1 MYVEVQEQEG
11 IGTNAGKYV
20 IISFRRVGR
29 SVRSDKIIEESKKM
43 KTIIKNAHVISPGVD
58 LEGATIV
65 IENKKIK
72 SVGKKPVSEKGADT
86 VVDAKGNYVMSGFI
100 DVHTHGALTYD
111 FCDPDPKA
119 IFEFAKAKLEE
130 GVTSVLPTTLTVSHD
145 ELVTAAKNLKAYA
158 DAGMPYAKTPGIHLE
173 GPFINVKCCGAQ
185 NPEYVR
191 KPDIKEVKAISKIF
205 PVKLISYAVET
216 EGGAKFAADCFKM
229 GVVPSCGHT
238 GAKLK
243 DLMPAYAKGLR
254 HMTHFC
260 NQMTPLHHRE
270 IGMVGAGFL
279 IEDLNTEVICDRI
292 HLCDDMLRLIF
303 KRRNLAHVQMITDSL
318 RCSHCKDGYAFTMGG
333 LEVKLEN
340 GEARL
345 VKGGNLA
352 GSTLWMGNALKNVHD
367 VTGIPLKDLVR
378 TTSWNQAIELGWGD
392 ELGKVEKGYT
402 ADLVVIN
409 KKTWKPATV
418 LIDGEPKI

>member
-1 MYVEVQEQEG
+1 MQ
-11 IGTNAGKYV
+11 
-20 IISFRRVGR
+20 
-29 SVRSDKIIEESKKM
+29 
-43 KTIIKNAHVISPGVD
+43 KTIIKNAHVISPGLD
-58 LEGATIV
+58 MDGATIV
-65 IENKKIK
+65 IEKNRIK
-72 SVGKKPVSEKGADT
+72 SVAKRETAPKPGDT
-86 VVDAKGNYVMSGFI
+86 VVDVRGQYVMPGFI
-100 DVHTHGALTYD
+100 DVHTHGALTFD
-111 FCDPDPKA
+111 FCDADPKA
-119 IFEFAKAKLEE
+119 IFEIAKGKLEE
-130 GVTSVLPTTLTVSHD
+130 GVTTFLPTTLTVSHG
-145 ELVTAAKNLKAYA
+145 ELETAARNLKAYA

-185 NPEYVR
+185 NPEFVR
-191 KPDIKEVKAISKIF
+191 KPKIKEVKEIAKIF
-205 PVKLISYAVET
+205 PVKQISYAVET
-216 EGGAKFAADCFKM
+216 EGGAKFAKECFKM

-243 DLMPAYAKGLR
+243 DLMPAYKNGLR

-303 KRRNLAHVQMITDSL
+303 TRRNLAHVQMITDSL

-352 GSTLWMGNALKNVHD
+352 GSTLWMGNGLKNVHD

-378 TTSWNQAIELGWGD
+378 TTSWNQAIEQGWGD
-392 ELGKVEKGYT
+392 ELGKVEKGYV

-409 KKTWKPATV
+409 KKSWKPVAV
-418 LIDGEPKI
+418 FIDGEKKI

>member
-1 MYVEVQEQEG
+1 MQ
-11 IGTNAGKYV
+11 
-20 IISFRRVGR
+20 
-29 SVRSDKIIEESKKM
+29 
-43 KTIIKNAHVISPGVD
+43 KTIIKNAHVISPDVD
-58 LEGATIV
+58 MDGATIV
-65 IENKKIK
+65 IEKGRIK
-72 SVGKKPVSEKGADT
+72 SVSRREATPKSGDT
-86 VVDAKGNYVMSGFI
+86 VVDVKGQYVMPGFI
-100 DVHTHGALTYD
+100 DVHTHGALTCD

-119 IFEFAKAKLEE
+119 IFEIAKGKMEE
-130 GVTSVLPTTLTVSHD
+130 GVTTFLPTTLTVSHE
-145 ELVTAAKNLKAYA
+145 ELETAARNLKAYA
-158 DAGMPYAKTPGIHLE
+158 DAGMPYSKTPGIHLE

-185 NPEYVR
+185 NPEFVR
-191 KPDIKEVKAISKIF
+191 KPDISEVKEISKIF
-205 PVKLISYAVET
+205 PVKQISYAVET
-216 EGGAKFAADCFKM
+216 EGGAKFAKECFKI

-243 DLMPAYAKGLR
+243 ELMPAYDNGLR

-303 KRRNLAHVQMITDSL
+303 TRRSLAHIQMITDSL
-318 RCSHCKDGYAFTMGG
+318 RCSHCDDGYAFSMGG
-333 LEVKLEN
+333 LDVKLEN

-352 GSTLWMGNALKNVHD
+352 GSTLWMGNGLKNVHD

-378 TTSWNQAIELGWGD
+378 TTAWNQAIEQGWGD
-392 ELGKVEKGYT
+392 ELGKVEKGYI

-409 KKTWKPATV
+409 KKSWKPVAV
-418 LIDGEPKI
+418 FIDGEKKI

>member
-1 MYVEVQEQEG
+1 MQ
-11 IGTNAGKYV
+11 
-20 IISFRRVGR
+20 
-29 SVRSDKIIEESKKM
+29 
-43 KTIIKNAHVISPGVD
+43 KTIIKNAHVISPGLD
-58 LEGATIV
+58 MDGATIV
-65 IENKKIK
+65 IEKNRIK
-72 SVGKKPVSEKGADT
+72 SVAKRETAPKPGDT
-86 VVDAKGNYVMSGFI
+86 VVDVRGQYVMPGFI
-100 DVHTHGALTYD
+100 DVHTHGALTFD
-111 FCDPDPKA
+111 FCDADPKA
-119 IFEFAKAKLEE
+119 IFEIAKGKLEE
-130 GVTSVLPTTLTVSHD
+130 GVTTFLPTTLTVSHG
-145 ELVTAAKNLKAYA
+145 ELETAARNLKAYA

-185 NPEYVR
+185 NPEFVR
-191 KPDIKEVKAISKIF
+191 KPEIKEVKEIAKIF
-205 PVKLISYAVET
+205 PVKQISYAVET
-216 EGGAKFAADCFKM
+216 EGGAKFAKECFKM

-243 DLMPAYAKGLR
+243 DLMPAYKNGLR

-303 KRRNLAHVQMITDSL
+303 TRRNLAHVQMITDSL

-352 GSTLWMGNALKNVHD
+352 GSTLWMGNGLKNVHD

-378 TTSWNQAIELGWGD
+378 TTSWNQAIEQGWGD
-392 ELGKVEKGYT
+392 ELGKVEKGYV

-409 KKTWKPATV
+409 KKSWKPVAV
-418 LIDGEPKI
+418 FIDGEKKI

>member
-1 MYVEVQEQEG
+1 ME
-11 IGTNAGKYV
+11 
-20 IISFRRVGR
+20 
-29 SVRSDKIIEESKKM
+29 
-43 KTIIKNAHVISPGVD
+43 KTIIKNAHVISPGID
-58 LEGATIV
+58 LENATIV
-65 IENKKIK
+65 IEGKTIK
-72 SVGKKPVSEKGADT
+72 SVGTKAASEKGATT
-86 VVDAKGNYVMSGFI
+86 VVDVKGQYVMPGFI

-111 FCDPDPKA
+111 FCDADPQA
-119 IFEFAKAKLEE
+119 IFKFAEGKLEE
-130 GVTSVLPTTLTVSHD
+130 GVTTFLPTTLTVSHE
-145 ELVTAAKNLKAYA
+145 ELETAARNLKAYA
-158 DAGMPYAKTPGIHLE
+158 DAGMPFAKAPGIHLE

-185 NPEYVR
+185 NPSYVR
-191 KPDIKEVKAISKIF
+191 KPDIKEVKAIAKIY
-205 PVKLISYAVET
+205 PVKQISYAVET
-216 EGGAKFAADCFKM
+216 EGGAKFAKECFKI

-238 GAKLK
+238 GAKLA
-243 DLMPAYAKGLR
+243 DLMPAYKNGLR

-279 IEDLNTEVICDRI
+279 IEDLNTEVICDKI
-292 HLCDDMLRLIF
+292 HLCPDMLKLIF
-303 KRRNLAHVQMITDSL
+303 TRRNLAHVQMITDSL

-352 GSTLWMGNALKNVHD
+352 GSTLWMGNGLKNVHE

-378 TTSWNQAIELGWGD
+378 TTSWNQAIEQGWGD
-392 ELGKVEKGYT
+392 KLGKVEKGFT

-409 KKTWKPATV
+409 PRSWKPSAV
-418 LIDGEPKI
+418 FVDGEQRK